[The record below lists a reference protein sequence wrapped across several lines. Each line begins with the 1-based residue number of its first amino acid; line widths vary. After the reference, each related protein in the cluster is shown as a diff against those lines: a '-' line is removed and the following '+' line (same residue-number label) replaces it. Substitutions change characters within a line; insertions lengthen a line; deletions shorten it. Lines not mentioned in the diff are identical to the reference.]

1 MSAPNLDAPITIDQ
15 LHVFLTVVEEG
26 SFSKAARRLRRV
38 QSAVSYAIAN
48 LERLLE
54 VELFDRGG
62 RVPVLTDA
70 GRALL
75 PDARAVVER
84 MDRLHARARAIAG
97 GVEPRLSIAIDML
110 FPMRALLDGLE
121 EFTQRFPLVELVLR
135 TEALGAVQALVQG
148 GACQLGIC
156 TDLELPREI
165 TAEPLA
171 MIEMVPVAGPAS
183 TLVQAEIGMEDLR
196 DALQIVITDRSEV
209 TAGEDR
215 NVWSE
220 RTWRIADL
228 DAKRDLL
235 LSGFGWGF
243 MPVHRVEEDL
253 AAGRLARVR
262 IAGAG
267 PTEVHLRAIYRTAD
281 PPGPAGRWLLDRLAR
296 CAPRTPRK
304 AKKPS

>member
-1 MSAPNLDAPITIDQ
+1 MTVTNLDAPITIDQ

-62 RVPVLTDA
+62 RMPVLTEA

-84 MDRLHARARAIAG
+84 MERLHARARAIAG
-97 GVEPRLSIAIDML
+97 GVEARLAIAIDML
-110 FPMRALLDGLE
+110 FPIAGLLDGLA
-121 EFTQRFPLVELVLR
+121 EFTERFPLVDLHLR
-135 TEALGAVQALVQG
+135 TEALGAVQQLVQEG
-148 GACQLGIC
+148 TCQLGIC
-156 TDLELPREI
+156 VDLERPRELTSSPI
-165 TAEPLA
+165 ARIELA
-171 MIEMVPVAGPAS
+171 PVANPSSPLGRREGP
-183 TLVQAEIGMEDLR
+183 LDRDELR
-196 DALQIVITDRSEV
+196 DAVQIVITDRSAV
-209 TAGEDR
+209 TAGTDR

-228 DAKRDLL
+228 DAKRELI

-243 MPVHRVEEDL
+243 MPVHRIEEDI
-253 AAGRLARVR
+253 AAGRLKRLELGDV
-262 IAGAG
+262 GASAF
-267 PTEVHLRAIYRTAD
+267 EVQLDAIYRTAD

-296 CAPRTPRK
+296 CAPR
-304 AKKPS
+304 KP